1 MGANFGSGSR
11 STRVYGRVSAGA
23 ASVPRNVTIEN
34 VSKKGIM
41 ALADLSD
48 RETLKANLYS
58 GKSICFDLQLI

>member
-11 STRVYGRVSAGA
+11 ITRVYGRVSAGA

-41 ALADLSD
+41 ALADLPD
-48 RETLKANLYS
+48 RNV
-58 GKSICFDLQLI
+58 KSEPVQWQEYLF